1 MLGTRFGCFDEANP
15 SPFALQENLDSLFG
29 AILAKVAE
37 IGDLDSTL
45 VIVASD
51 HGEM

>member
-1 MLGTRFGCFDEANP
+1 MLFSEIL
-15 SPFALQENLDSLFG
+15 SKVDS
-29 AILAKVAE
+29 
-37 IGDLDSTL
+37 IGDLDDTI

>member
-1 MLGTRFGCFDEANP
+1 MLLL
-15 SPFALQENLDSLFG
+15 SPQENLDSLFSS
-29 AILAKVAE
+29 ILAKVAS
-37 IGDLDSTL
+37 IGDLDNTL